1 MIGGSSSPL
10 PMLKLG
16 GEAAIIN
23 IAPAAAGPIHQTILR
38 SVGLSLRRVQD
49 EFSSSL
55 LPVAPPGGV
64 AQWVRKVAKAE
75 AKAAVIG
82 SRCNPRTRAERFDQD
97 NDRAGKKISVASS
110 AFGRRRAVAAGD
122 GAQGRIYNRCR
133 CWRKR
138 LGIPQSRQIV

>member
-1 MIGGSSSPL
+1 MMVDRAVPCS
-10 PMLKLG
+10 MLKLG

-64 AQWVRKVAKAE
+64 AQWVRKV
-75 AKAAVIG
+75 
-82 SRCNPRTRAERFDQD
+82 
-97 NDRAGKKISVASS
+97 
-110 AFGRRRAVAAGD
+110 

-133 CWRKR
+133 CCGKGLAFR
-138 LGIPQSRQIV
+138 SRAR